1 MPLSLEEERMSPR
14 SDIEVVLDRVRPLLQ
29 ADGGDIELVDVS
41 GRKAYVRLS
50 VRCAGCPSAHLT
62 LHIGIEMAIRE
73 AVPDFDQLV
82 VV

>member
-1 MPLSLEEERMSPR
+1 MSPR

-50 VRCAGCPSAHLT
+50 GKCAGCPSAHLT

-73 AVPDFDQLV
+73 AVPDFDRLV